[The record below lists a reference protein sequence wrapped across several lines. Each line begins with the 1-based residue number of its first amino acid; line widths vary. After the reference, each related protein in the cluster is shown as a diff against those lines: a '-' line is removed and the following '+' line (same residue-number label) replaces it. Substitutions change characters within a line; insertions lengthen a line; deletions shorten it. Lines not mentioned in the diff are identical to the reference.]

1 MITELTYF
9 LIASA
14 LGLLFIYLTMKLL
27 DQWKMKRLRKK
38 FPDGTETKTKFVN
51 RLDEIPTDNS
61 TAEELIS
68 KLAE

>member
-1 MITELTYF
+1 MR
-9 LIASA
+9 
-14 LGLLFIYLTMKLL
+14 
-27 DQWKMKRLRKK
+27 RLRKK

-61 TAEELIS
+61 TAEDLIA